1 MDRQIPIY
9 FDSVVITSPIERIS
23 DSEPN
28 LGRLKVGVFTK
39 YGNRNGSY
47 ITDAVAE
54 QLISSA
60 TDGNTP
66 VVGFFDPETK
76 TWAGHT
82 GPTLANAYG
91 YVESF
96 EGWEPFQD
104 TDEETRDY
112 AVFSVVL
119 FTKYFD
125 EASQIVGQHQSMEL
139 SIDSIDGGWADI
151 NGIEYYVY
159 TKAQIQGLCIIGAH
173 EPCFSV
179 STFFSKDDNNY
190 KSQYD
195 KFSSLLSDLKARV
208 EEAENGGEKTMDE
221 NKFENQEVVEN
232 PETPAEEVQ
241 VEAAPVAEFEE
252 EAAVVEQLATE
263 EAIAEQPEAETTFAE
278 VTEEDANASES
289 NVTATIEVK
298 VAGVDNIEALYNEL
312 NTRYEQLTA
321 DFAAV
326 KAQIDSL
333 TEQLAA
339 AQTTEQSLRETISD
353 YELKEQEHENA
364 RKEEL
369 IQKYEKE
376 IKSSEEIDKLRG
388 ELNNF
393 SYEDLEGKLAI
404 VFANEKMHEDSEKKL
419 FVPDQPINEFAAL
432 MAKYRR

>member
-1 MDRQIPIY
+1 MDKQIPIY
-9 FDSVVITSPIERIS
+9 FDSVVVASPIERIS

-28 LGRLKVGVFTK
+28 LGRLRVGVFTK

-104 TDEETRDY
+104 TDGETRDY

-139 SIDSIDGGWADI
+139 SIDSIDGDWADI
-151 NGIEYYVY
+151 NDIEYFVY

-179 STFFSKDDNNY
+179 SAFFSKDDNNY

-195 KFSSLLSDLKARV
+195 KFSSLLSDLKMRV
-208 EEAENGGEKTMDE
+208 EEAENGGEKVMGD
-221 NKFENQEVVEN
+221 NKFENEEVVTSEN
-232 PETPAEEVQ
+232 EAQVQDNVQEE
-241 VEAAPVAEFEE
+241 PVAEFTEE
-252 EAAVVEQLATE
+252 VVVEQLATE
-263 EAIAEQPEAETTFAE
+263 DAPVVESETTAAAVEEPVEEEPVAAE
-278 VTEEDANASES
+278 PTEF
-289 NVTATIEVK
+289 EVLQAK
-298 VAGVDNIEALYNEL
+298 FDEL
-312 NTRYEQLTA
+312 NTSFEAANARIAELETA
-321 DFAAV
+321 
-326 KAQIDSL
+326 
-333 TEQLAA
+333 LAA
-339 AQTTEQSLRETISD
+339 ANSELETLRANESTLKATVSD
-353 YELKEQEHENA
+353 YEQKIQNYELA

-369 IQKYEKE
+369 IAKYEKE
-376 IKSSEEIDKLRG
+376 IKSSEEITKLRG
-388 ELNNF
+388 EISNF

-404 VFANEKMHEDSEKKL
+404 MFANEKMHEDNEKKL
-419 FVPDQPINEFAAL
+419 FMPEQPTNEFALL
-432 MAKYRR
+432 MQKYRK

>member
-1 MDRQIPIY
+1 MDKQIPIY

-28 LGRLKVGVFTK
+28 LGRLRVGVFTK

-96 EGWEPFQD
+96 VGWEPFED
-104 TDEETRDY
+104 TDGVTRDY

-139 SIDSIDGGWADI
+139 SIDSIDGDWADI
-151 NGIEYYVY
+151 NGIEYFVY

-179 STFFSKDDNNY
+179 SAFFSKDDNNY

-195 KFSSLLSDLKARV
+195 KFSSLLSDLKMRV
-208 EEAENGGEKTMDE
+208 EEAENGGEKAMQE
-221 NKFENQEVVEN
+221 FENQVVETSEVEEVVTDDTQVQEVVAE
-232 PETPAEEVQ
+232 ETPEAAAEFTEEVAEEAPAAEEV
-241 VEAAPVAEFEE
+241 E
-252 EAAVVEQLATE
+252 
-263 EAIAEQPEAETTFAE
+263 
-278 VTEEDANASES
+278 
-289 NVTATIEVK
+289 
-298 VAGVDNIEALYNEL
+298 
-312 NTRYEQLTA
+312 EQLTA
-321 DFAAV
+321 EEPEVAAEPSEFEV
-326 KAQIDSL
+326 LQQAHTELQAQF
-333 TEQLAA
+333 EQLKADYDAAIARIVELEGAVAA
-339 AQTTEQSLRETISD
+339 AEATESNLQETING
-353 YELKEQEHENA
+353 YELRVQEYENA

-369 IQKYEKE
+369 MQKYEKE
-376 IKSSEEIDKLRG
+376 IKSSEEINKLRG
-388 ELNNF
+388 EISNF

-404 VFANEKMHEDSEKKL
+404 MFANEKMHENSEKKL
-419 FVPDQPINEFAAL
+419 FVPEQPINEFAEL

>member
-1 MDRQIPIY
+1 MDKQIPIY

-96 EGWEPFQD
+96 VGWEPFED
-104 TDEETRDY
+104 TDGVTRDY

-139 SIDSIDGGWADI
+139 SIDSIDGDWADI
-151 NGIEYYVY
+151 NEVEYFVY

-179 STFFSKDDNNY
+179 SAFFSKDDNNY

-195 KFSSLLSDLKARV
+195 KFSSLLSDLKMRV
-208 EEAENGGEKTMDE
+208 EEAENGGEKAMQE
-221 NKFENQEVVEN
+221 FENQVVETSEVEEVVTDDTQVQEVVAEEAPEAAAEFTEEVVEA
-232 PETPAEEVQ
+232 PAAEEVEEQ
-241 VEAAPVAEFEE
+241 PAVEESEVAAEPSEFEVLQQAHTE
-252 EAAVVEQLATE
+252 LQAQFEQLKADYDAAIARIVELEGAVAAAEATE
-263 EAIAEQPEAETTFAE
+263 
-278 VTEEDANASES
+278 S
-289 NVTATIEVK
+289 N
-298 VAGVDNIEALYNEL
+298 L
-312 NTRYEQLTA
+312 Q
-321 DFAAV
+321 
-326 KAQIDSL
+326 
-333 TEQLAA
+333 
-339 AQTTEQSLRETISD
+339 ETING
-353 YELKEQEHENA
+353 YELRVQEYENA

-369 IQKYEKE
+369 MQKYEKE
-376 IKSSEEIDKLRG
+376 IKSSEEINKLRG
-388 ELNNF
+388 EISNF

-404 VFANEKMHEDSEKKL
+404 MFANEKMHENSEKKL
-419 FVPDQPINEFAAL
+419 FVPEQPINEFAEL

>member
-1 MDRQIPIY
+1 MDKQIPIY

-96 EGWEPFQD
+96 VGWEPFED
-104 TDEETRDY
+104 TDGVTRDY

-139 SIDSIDGGWADI
+139 SIDSIDGDWADI
-151 NGIEYYVY
+151 NEVEYFVY

-179 STFFSKDDNNY
+179 SAFFSKDDNNY

-195 KFSSLLSDLKARV
+195 KFSSLLSDLKMRV
-208 EEAENGGEKTMDE
+208 EEAENGGEKAMQE
-221 NKFENQEVVEN
+221 FENQVVETSEVEEVVTDDTQVQEVVAEEAPEAAAEFTEEVVEA
-232 PETPAEEVQ
+232 PAAEEVEEQ
-241 VEAAPVAEFEE
+241 PAVEEPKVAAEPSEFEVLQQAHTE
-252 EAAVVEQLATE
+252 LQAQFEQLKADYDAAIARIVELEGTVAAAEATE
-263 EAIAEQPEAETTFAE
+263 
-278 VTEEDANASES
+278 S
-289 NVTATIEVK
+289 N
-298 VAGVDNIEALYNEL
+298 L
-312 NTRYEQLTA
+312 Q
-321 DFAAV
+321 
-326 KAQIDSL
+326 
-333 TEQLAA
+333 
-339 AQTTEQSLRETISD
+339 ETING
-353 YELKEQEHENA
+353 YELRVQEYENA

-369 IQKYEKE
+369 MQKYEKE
-376 IKSSEEIDKLRG
+376 IKSSEEINKLRG
-388 ELNNF
+388 EISNF

-404 VFANEKMHEDSEKKL
+404 MFANEKMHENSEKKL
-419 FVPDQPINEFAAL
+419 FVPEQPINEFAEL

>member
-1 MDRQIPIY
+1 MDKQIPIY
-9 FDSVVITSPIERIS
+9 FDSVVVASPIERIS

-104 TDEETRDY
+104 TDGETRDY

-139 SIDSIDGGWADI
+139 SIDSIDGDWADI
-151 NGIEYYVY
+151 NDIEYFVY

-179 STFFSKDDNNY
+179 SAFFSKDDNNY

-241 VEAAPVAEFEE
+241 VEPVAEFEE
-252 EAAVVEQLATE
+252 EAAVVEQLSTE
-263 EAIAEQPEAETTFAE
+263 EETAAPEAETTFAE
-278 VTEEDANASES
+278 VVEEDANASES
-289 NVTATIEVK
+289 DVSAVIEVK
-298 VAGVDNIEALYNEL
+298 VADVDNFEALYNEL
-312 NTRYEQLTA
+312 NAKYEQLTA
-321 DFAAV
+321 DFVAV
-326 KAQIDSL
+326 KTQIDSL

-339 AQTTEQSLRETISD
+339 AQTTEQSLRETISG

-364 RKEEL
+364 RKEAL

-376 IKSSEEIDKLRG
+376 IKSSEEITKLRG
-388 ELNNF
+388 EISNF

-404 VFANEKMHEDSEKKL
+404 MFANEKMHEDNEKKL
-419 FVPDQPINEFAAL
+419 FMPEQPTNEFALL
-432 MAKYRR
+432 MQKYRK

>member
-1 MDRQIPIY
+1 MDKQIPIY

-28 LGRLKVGVFTK
+28 LGRLRVGVFTK

-96 EGWEPFQD
+96 VGWEPFED
-104 TDEETRDY
+104 TDGVTRDY

-139 SIDSIDGGWADI
+139 SIDSIDGDWADI
-151 NGIEYYVY
+151 NEVEYFVY

-179 STFFSKDDNNY
+179 SAFFSKDDNNY

-195 KFSSLLSDLKARV
+195 KFSSLLSDLKMRV
-208 EEAENGGEKTMDE
+208 EEAENGGEKAMQE
-221 NKFENQEVVEN
+221 FENQVVETSEVEEVVTDDTQVQEVVAEEAPEAAAEFTEEVVEA
-232 PETPAEEVQ
+232 PAAEEVEEQ
-241 VEAAPVAEFEE
+241 PAVEESEVAAGPSEFEVLQQAHTE
-252 EAAVVEQLATE
+252 LQAQFEQLKADYDAALARIVELEGAVAAAEATE
-263 EAIAEQPEAETTFAE
+263 
-278 VTEEDANASES
+278 S
-289 NVTATIEVK
+289 N
-298 VAGVDNIEALYNEL
+298 L
-312 NTRYEQLTA
+312 Q
-321 DFAAV
+321 
-326 KAQIDSL
+326 
-333 TEQLAA
+333 
-339 AQTTEQSLRETISD
+339 ETING
-353 YELKEQEHENA
+353 YELRVQEYENA

-369 IQKYEKE
+369 MQKYEKE
-376 IKSSEEIDKLRG
+376 IKSSEEINKLRG
-388 ELNNF
+388 EISNF

-404 VFANEKMHEDSEKKL
+404 MFANEKMHENSEKKL
-419 FVPDQPINEFAAL
+419 FVPEQPINEFAEL